1 VISSGIDDR
10 IAVRSVGTATFRAWS
25 LPVAA
30 GPDGGARW
38 RLVHAAGGGSI
49 AFEAKNTAMSAIDRR
64 KKRLPVLGA
73 DDPRI
78 AQALFTLRETAGHLE
93 VPKSTIHEWAR
104 PPRRQSPLITCFRP
118 QGRQAT
124 VPFVGFAEAYV
135 LSAFRRAGVPLQRIR
150 PAVQAL
156 SSEIGIEHAL
166 ASRSLYTD
174 GAEVLYDYAE
184 READDLLEL
193 QLVVVRTGQH
203 QFSDVVRDYL
213 QRITYGEDGWA
224 SRVRLPSYGRAEVVV
239 DPSVAFGLPLVVR
252 GGARVEDLVD
262 RFVAGDS
269 VADIADDFGVP
280 ADEVEAVIR
289 VATRTA
295 A

>member
-1 VISSGIDDR
+1 
-10 IAVRSVGTATFRAWS
+10 
-25 LPVAA
+25 VALA
-30 GPDGGARW
+30 LGAAILTQHGGAY
-38 RLVHAAGGGSI
+38 VGGSRTPH
-49 AFEAKNTAMSAIDRR
+49 AEVASPEAKNTAMSVIDRR
-64 KKRLPVLGA
+64 KKRPPVLGA
-73 DDPRI
+73 DDPRVVR
-78 AQALFTLRETAGHLE
+78 AVFTLRETAGYLE

-104 PPRRQSPLITCFRP
+104 PPRQTPLITCFPPR
-118 QGRQAT
+118 GRQAT
-124 VPFVGFAEAYV
+124 VPFIGFAEAYV

-156 SSEIGIEHAL
+156 ALTIGIEHAL

-193 QLVVVRTGQH
+193 QLVVVRTGQR
-203 QFSDVVRDYL
+203 QFSEVVRDYL
-213 QRITYGEDGWA
+213 QRITYGDDGWA
-224 SRVRLPSYGRAEVVV
+224 SRVQLPSYGRAEVVV
-239 DPSVAFGLPLVVR
+239 DPNVAFGLPLVVH

-269 VADIADDFGVP
+269 VAEIADDFGVP